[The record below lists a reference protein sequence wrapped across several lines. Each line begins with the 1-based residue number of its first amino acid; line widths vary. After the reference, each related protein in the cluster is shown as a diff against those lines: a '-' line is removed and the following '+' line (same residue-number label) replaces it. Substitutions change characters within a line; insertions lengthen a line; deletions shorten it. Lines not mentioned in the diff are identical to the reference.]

1 MDVETTLSERP
12 RYAEAIAYDVL
23 RAGNR
28 LRHAFLQKPMRFAP
42 PDEPIVRLTDSEP
55 PVILIHSGFVF
66 RCCVLGDGRRA
77 ILNIAMPGDFIG
89 LDHLVLHRATEEIIG
104 AANRVGYYA
113 LPPSEL
119 WSLMARD
126 QAINRKV
133 VTLLAEMRW
142 RSDRL
147 AASIGRLDARAR
159 ICVMLL
165 DIYERL
171 PRNGLNSGLTF
182 NLPLTQEQIADHLG
196 LTLVH
201 VNRTLRRL
209 REQRIVLIERQTVI
223 ILDLDRLRECA
234 EGLPQVAELV
244 EVCRNDRHIPVL

>member
-12 RYAEAIAYDVL
+12 RYAAAIADDVL
-23 RAGNR
+23 RAGYR
-28 LRHAFLQKPMRFAP
+28 LRHAFLQKPMRFARR
-42 PDEPIVRLTDSEP
+42 DEPIVQLTDSEP
-55 PVILIHSGFVF
+55 PVILIHSGFIF
-66 RCCVLGDGRRA
+66 RCCVLGDGQRA

-104 AANRVGYYA
+104 AGNRVGYYA
-113 LPPSEL
+113 LPPREL
-119 WSLMARD
+119 WDLMMRD

-171 PRNGLNSGLTF
+171 RRNGSDDRLTF

-209 REQRIVLIERQTVI
+209 REERIVLVDRQIVMI
-223 ILDLDRLRECA
+223 MDLDRLRECA
-234 EGLPQVAELV
+234 EGLPQIADLHLSMA
-244 EVCRNDRHIPVL
+244 D

>member
-12 RYAEAIAYDVL
+12 RYADAITDDVL
-23 RAGNR
+23 RAAGYR
-28 LRHAFLQKPMRFAP
+28 LRTAFLQKPMRFAHR
-42 PDEPIVRLTDSEP
+42 DEPIVQLTDSEP
-55 PVILIHSGFVF
+55 PVILIDSGLAF

-89 LDHLVLHRATEEIIG
+89 LDHLVLHRATEEIIS

-119 WSLMARD
+119 WTLMMRD

-147 AASIGRLDARAR
+147 AASIGLLDARAR
-159 ICVMLL
+159 ICVMVL

-171 PRNGLNSGLTF
+171 RRNGSNDRLTF

-209 REQRIVLIERQTVI
+209 REERIVLVDRQIVMI
-223 ILDLDRLRECA
+223 MDLDRLRECA
-234 EGLPQVAELV
+234 EGLPQVVDLQ
-244 EVCRNDRHIPVL
+244 RSIGG

>member
-1 MDVETTLSERP
+1 
-12 RYAEAIAYDVL
+12 
-23 RAGNR
+23 
-28 LRHAFLQKPMRFAP
+28 MRFARR
-42 PDEPIVRLTDSEP
+42 DEPIVQLTDSEP
-55 PVILIHSGFVF
+55 PVILIHSGFIF
-66 RCCVLGDGRRA
+66 RCCVLGDGQRA

-104 AANRVGYYA
+104 AGNRVGYYA
-113 LPPSEL
+113 LPPREL
-119 WSLMARD
+119 WDLMMRD

-171 PRNGLNSGLTF
+171 RRNGSDDRLTF

-209 REQRIVLIERQTVI
+209 REERIVLVDRQIVMI
-223 ILDLDRLRECA
+223 MDLDRLRECA
-234 EGLPQVAELV
+234 EGLPQIADLHLSMA
-244 EVCRNDRHIPVL
+244 D

>member
-1 MDVETTLSERP
+1 MDAEPRQLERP
-12 RYAEAIAYDVL
+12 QYAAAIAQEV
-23 RAGNR
+23 RTAGRR
-28 LRHAFLQKPMRFAP
+28 LRDAFLQKPMRFAHR
-42 PDEPIVRLTDSEP
+42 DEPIVRLTDPGP
-55 PVILIHSGFVF
+55 PVILLHSGLAF

-77 ILNIAMPGDFIG
+77 ILNIVLPGDFIG
-89 LDHLVLHRATEEIIG
+89 LDHLVLNGASEEIIR
-104 AANRVGYYA
+104 AANRVGYHA

-119 WSLMARD
+119 WALMMQD

-159 ICVMLL
+159 VCVMVF

-171 PRNGLNSGLTF
+171 HRNGLNDRLTF

-201 VNRTLRRL
+201 VNRTLKRL
-209 REQRIVLIERQTVI
+209 RQEQILIVDRQVVI

-234 EGLPQVAELV
+234 EGLPPIAE
-244 EVCRNDRHIPVL
+244 IPDQNQAIS

>member
-1 MDVETTLSERP
+1 MDAEPVQQEQP
-12 RYAEAIAYDVL
+12 RYAAAIAQDVL
-23 RAGNR
+23 TADRR
-28 LRHAFLQKPMRFAP
+28 LRNAFLQKPMRFARR
-42 PDEPIVRLTDSEP
+42 DEPIVRLTDSEP

-77 ILNIAMPGDFIG
+77 ILNIGMPGDFIG
-89 LDHLVLHRATEEIIG
+89 LDHLVLHQATEEIVG

-119 WSLMARD
+119 WSLMMRD

-133 VTLLAEMRW
+133 VMLLAETRW

-147 AASIGRLDARAR
+147 ATSIGRLDARAR